1 MCPPSIED
9 FFTIQRLKVLN
20 FIIYGLIF
28 TGLIV
33 RFFVAESGDN
43 GIGKTPMFLYIV
55 QVVLTIILILL
66 LICGEL
72 HKPVAVLVCF
82 PLLMSRMGRGA
93 IIFMVSLPITNFL
106 DFFTVLIMIICA
118 CVGVLNMSLGW
129 RDGIVELKYANEGV
143 PERGMR
149 NMPAANNIQ
158 TPAPP
163 AQHQMQPMAT
173 GVPAGTAMPP
183 PNMNRPS
190 AQPL

>member
-20 FIIYGLIF
+20 FITYGLIF

-129 RDGIVELKYANEGV
+129 RDGIVELKYANEGL

-149 NMPAANNIQ
+149 NVPASNNNPP
-158 TPAPP
+158 PAPP
-163 AQHQMQPMAT
+163 
-173 GVPAGTAMPP
+173 GG
-183 PNMNRPS
+183 
-190 AQPL
+190 